1 MDDIEPVGAVREGRA
16 SGAKAAKLPHPP
28 LLPAEMSAP
37 RSSNV
42 YPVVRLFASL
52 LLMAVAGSAMYAAIL
67 VLQPAAAEFDT
78 GRGAGSMPYTL
89 FMIGFALGGVMMG
102 RISDRFG
109 IIAPALLA
117 SLCLPAGL
125 LFAARATELWH
136 FSVSLGVLC
145 GLFGMAATFAPVASD
160 ISHWFTARRGLA
172 VGIVISGTYVAGAV
186 WPPVLQHFIDTYGWR
201 ATFHGL
207 GNLTLCTMLP
217 LSFLLYRPAHV
228 DHEDS
233 ATTSRSGNRRRSL
246 GFSSRSLQGLL
257 CLAGVGCCAAMA
269 MPQVHIV
276 PLVIDL
282 GFEAVDGAR
291 MLAVMLGFG
300 VVSRLVSGWISD
312 RIGGLKALLVGSALQ
327 GLVIF
332 GFLFADG
339 LTDLYV
345 LAIAFGLSQGGI
357 VPSYMIIVRTLFP
370 AGDAGWRIGMTMM
383 FTVGGMALGAWL
395 AGALYDLTGNYTAS
409 ILAALGFNVLNLAIA
424 SWLIARDRVWPAA
437 GAILHPA

>member
-1 MDDIEPVGAVREGRA
+1 
-16 SGAKAAKLPHPP
+16 
-28 LLPAEMSAP
+28 MSAP
-37 RSSNV
+37 RASHV
-42 YPVVRLFASL
+42 YPVIRLFASL
-52 LLMAVAGSAMYAAIL
+52 LLMAVAGSVMYAAIL
-67 VLQPAAAEFDT
+67 VLEPAAAEFDT

-102 RISDRFG
+102 RLADSFG
-109 IIAPALLA
+109 IIVPALLA

-125 LFAARATELWH
+125 LFAARAAELWH

-172 VGIVISGTYVAGAV
+172 VGIVISGTYVAGMV

-207 GNLTLCTMLP
+207 GNLTLLTMLP
-217 LSFLLYRPAHV
+217 LSFVLWRPATV
-228 DHEDS
+228 DHEDGT
-233 ATTSRSGNRRRSL
+233 ASGLGPRRRPL
-246 GFSSRSLQGLL
+246 GIHSRSLQGLL

-269 MPQVHIV
+269 LPQVHIV
-276 PLVIDL
+276 PFVIDL

-291 MLAVMLGFG
+291 MLAVMLGCG

-332 GFLFADG
+332 GFLFAGG
-339 LTDLYV
+339 LTSLYI

-357 VPSYMIIVRTLFP
+357 VPSYTIIIRRLFP
-370 AGDAGWRIGMTMM
+370 AGEAGWRIGTTMV
-383 FTVGGMALGAWL
+383 FTIGGMALGAWL

-409 ILAALGFNVLNLAIA
+409 ILVALGFNVVNLGVAV
-424 SWLIARDRVWPAA
+424 WLIVRDRVPPA
-437 GAILHPA
+437 GEAILQPA

>member
-1 MDDIEPVGAVREGRA
+1 
-16 SGAKAAKLPHPP
+16 
-28 LLPAEMSAP
+28 MSAP
-37 RSSNV
+37 RTSHV

-52 LLMAVAGSAMYAAIL
+52 CLMAVAGSAMYAAIL
-67 VLQPAAAEFDT
+67 VLEPAAAEFGT

-89 FMIGFALGGVMMG
+89 FMIGFAFGGVMMG
-102 RISDRFG
+102 RLSDRFG

-145 GLFGMAATFAPVASD
+145 GLFGMAGTFAPVASD

-172 VGIVISGTYVAGAV
+172 VGVVISGTYVAGAI
-186 WPPVLQHFIDTYGWR
+186 WPPVLQHFIDAYGWR

-207 GNLTLCTMLP
+207 GNLTLITMVP
-217 LSFLLYRPAHV
+217 LSLLLFRPAVV
-228 DHEDS
+228 DHADGR
-233 ATTSRSGNRRRSL
+233 ATAGIGGPRRPL

-282 GFEAVDGAR
+282 GFEAEDGAR
-291 MLAVMLGFG
+291 MLAVMLGCG

-312 RIGGLKALLVGSALQ
+312 RIGGLMALLVGSALQ

-332 GFLFADG
+332 GFLFAHG
-339 LTDLYV
+339 LTALYV

-357 VPSYMIIVRTLFP
+357 VPSYTIIVRTLFP
-370 AGDAGWRIGMTMM
+370 AGEAGWRVGTTML
-383 FTVGGMALGAWL
+383 FTVGGMALGGWL

-409 ILAALGFNVLNLAIA
+409 ILAAFGFNVLNAGIA
-424 SWLIARDRVWPAA
+424 AWLIARDRMPPA
-437 GAILHPA
+437 GAPIPRPA

>member
-1 MDDIEPVGAVREGRA
+1 M
-16 SGAKAAKLPHPP
+16 SPP
-28 LLPAEMSAP
+28 RTSH
-37 RSSNV
+37 V

-67 VLQPAAAEFDT
+67 VLEPAAAEFDT

-89 FMIGFALGGVMMG
+89 FMIGFAVGGVLMG
-102 RISDRFG
+102 RLADRFG
-109 IIAPALLA
+109 IVAPALLA

-172 VGIVISGTYVAGAV
+172 VGIVVSGTYVAGAI

-201 ATFHGL
+201 AAFHGL

-217 LSFLLYRPAHV
+217 LTVLLYRPAV
-228 DHEDS
+228 IDREDGL
-233 ATTSRSGNRRRSL
+233 AARRSGSRRRPL

-276 PLVIDL
+276 PFVTDL
-282 GFEAVDGAR
+282 GFDARHGAR
-291 MLAVMLGFG
+291 MLALMLGFG

-312 RIGGLKALLVGSALQ
+312 RIGGLKTLLVGSALQ
-327 GLVIF
+327 GLVIS
-332 GFLFADG
+332 GFLFAGG
-339 LTDLYV
+339 LTTLYV

-357 VPSYMIIVRTLFP
+357 VPSYTIIVRALFP
-370 AGDAGWRIGMTMM
+370 AGEAGWRIGTTML
-383 FTVGGMALGAWL
+383 FTVGGMALGGWL
-395 AGALYDLTGNYTAS
+395 AGALHDLTGSYTAS
-409 ILAALGFNVLNLAIA
+409 ILAAVGFNVLNLAVA
-424 SWLIARDRVWPAA
+424 SWLIARGRIRPS
-437 GAILHPA
+437 GEAILRPA

>member
-1 MDDIEPVGAVREGRA
+1 MPV
-16 SGAKAAKLPHPP
+16 
-28 LLPAEMSAP
+28 EMSAP
-37 RSSNV
+37 RSSHL

-67 VLQPAAAEFDT
+67 VLQPATAEFDT

-89 FMIGFALGGVMMG
+89 FMIGFAVGGVLMG
-102 RISDRFG
+102 RLSDRFG

-125 LFAARATELWH
+125 LFAARASELWH

-207 GNLTLCTMLP
+207 GNLTLCMMLP
-217 LSFLLYRPAHV
+217 LSIVLYRPAIV
-228 DHEDS
+228 EREDGLVHS
-233 ATTSRSGNRRRSL
+233 SRTRRRPL
-246 GFSSRSLQGLL
+246 GIHGRSLQGLL

-282 GFEAVDGAR
+282 GFDAVHGAR
-291 MLAVMLGFG
+291 MLALMLGCG
-300 VVSRLVSGWISD
+300 IVSRLVSGWISD
-312 RIGGLKALLVGSALQ
+312 RIGGLKALLIGSALQ

-332 GFLFADG
+332 GFLFAG
-339 LTDLYV
+339 SLTTLYM

-357 VPSYMIIVRTLFP
+357 VPSYTIIIRYFFP
-370 AGDAGWRIGMTMM
+370 AGEAGRRIGMTML
-383 FTVGGMALGAWL
+383 FTVGGMALGGWI
-395 AGALYDLTGNYTAS
+395 AGALYDLTGDYTAS
-409 ILAALGFNVLNLAIA
+409 ILAAFGFNVLNLAIA
-424 SWLIARDRVWPAA
+424 AWLLSRDRVQPVGEAMLRPA
-437 GAILHPA
+437 

>member
-1 MDDIEPVGAVREGRA
+1 
-16 SGAKAAKLPHPP
+16 
-28 LLPAEMSAP
+28 MSAP
-37 RSSNV
+37 RISHV

-67 VLQPAAAEFDT
+67 VLEPAAAEFGT

-89 FMIGFALGGVMMG
+89 FMVGFAFGGVMMG
-102 RISDRFG
+102 RLSDRFG

-145 GLFGMAATFAPVASD
+145 GLLGMSGTFAPVASD

-172 VGIVISGTYVAGAV
+172 VGVVISGTYVAGAI

-207 GNLTLCTMLP
+207 GNLTLITMVP
-217 LSFLLYRPAHV
+217 LSLLLFRPAVV
-228 DHEDS
+228 DHEDGR
-233 ATTSRSGNRRRSL
+233 ATAGIGGPRKPL

-282 GFEAVDGAR
+282 GFEAEDGAR
-291 MLAVMLGFG
+291 MLAVMLGCG

-312 RIGGLKALLVGSALQ
+312 RIGGLMALLVGSALQ

-332 GFLFADG
+332 GFLFAHG
-339 LTDLYV
+339 LTALYV

-357 VPSYMIIVRTLFP
+357 VPSYTIIVRTLFP
-370 AGDAGWRIGMTMM
+370 AGEAGWRVGTTML
-383 FTVGGMALGAWL
+383 FTVGGMALGGWL
-395 AGALYDLTGNYTAS
+395 AGALHDLTGDYTAS
-409 ILAALGFNVLNLAIA
+409 ILAALGFNVLNVGIA
-424 SWLIARDRVWPAA
+424 AWLIARDRMPPA
-437 GAILHPA
+437 GAPIPRPA

>member
-1 MDDIEPVGAVREGRA
+1 
-16 SGAKAAKLPHPP
+16 
-28 LLPAEMSAP
+28 MSAP
-37 RSSNV
+37 RTSHV

-67 VLQPAAAEFDT
+67 VLEPAAAEFGT

-89 FMIGFALGGVMMG
+89 FMIGFAFGGVMMG
-102 RISDRFG
+102 RLSDRFG

-145 GLFGMAATFAPVASD
+145 GLFGMAGTFAPVASD

-172 VGIVISGTYVAGAV
+172 VGVVISGTYVAGAI

-207 GNLTLCTMLP
+207 GNLTLITMVP
-217 LSFLLYRPAHV
+217 LSLLLFRPALV
-228 DHEDS
+228 DHEDGR
-233 ATTSRSGNRRRSL
+233 ATARIGARRRPL

-282 GFEAVDGAR
+282 GFEAEDGAR
-291 MLAVMLGFG
+291 MLAVMLGCG

-312 RIGGLKALLVGSALQ
+312 RIGGLMALLVGSALQ

-332 GFLFADG
+332 GFLFAHG
-339 LTDLYV
+339 LTTLYV

-357 VPSYMIIVRTLFP
+357 VPSYTIIVRTLFP
-370 AGDAGWRIGMTMM
+370 AGEAGWRVGTTML
-383 FTVGGMALGAWL
+383 FTVGGMALGGWL

-409 ILAALGFNVLNLAIA
+409 ILAAFGFNVLNVGIA
-424 SWLIARDRVWPAA
+424 AWLIARDRMPPA
-437 GAILHPA
+437 GAPIPRPA

>member
-1 MDDIEPVGAVREGRA
+1 
-16 SGAKAAKLPHPP
+16 
-28 LLPAEMSAP
+28 MSAP

-67 VLQPAAAEFDT
+67 VLEPAAAEFDT

-102 RISDRFG
+102 RLSDRFG

-125 LFAARATELWH
+125 LFAARATELWQ

-186 WPPVLQHFIDTYGWR
+186 WPPILQHLIDTHGWR
-201 ATFHGL
+201 GTFHGL
-207 GNLTLCTMLP
+207 GILTLFTMLP
-217 LSFLLYRPAHV
+217 LSLLLYRPVLV
-228 DHEDS
+228 DHEDEDGL
-233 ATTSRSGNRRRSL
+233 TRRDGTRRRPL
-246 GFSSRSLQGLL
+246 GLSGRSLQGLL
-257 CLAGVGCCAAMA
+257 CIAGVGCCVAMA
-269 MPQVHIV
+269 VPQVHIV
-276 PLVIDL
+276 PFVIDL
-282 GFEAVDGAR
+282 GFDAVHGAR
-291 MLAVMLGFG
+291 MLALMLGFG
-300 VVSRLVSGWISD
+300 VVSRLASGWISD
-312 RIGGLKALLVGSALQ
+312 RVGGLKTLFLGSTLQ

-332 GFLFADG
+332 AYLFAG
-339 LTDLYV
+339 ELTTLYV
-345 LAIAFGLSQGGI
+345 LAVTFGLSQGGI
-357 VPSYMIIVRTLFP
+357 VPSYTMIIRALFP
-370 AGDAGWRIGMTMM
+370 AGEAGWRIGTTML
-383 FTVGGMALGAWL
+383 FTVCGMALGGWL

-409 ILAALGFNVLNLAIA
+409 ILAALGFNVLNLGIA
-424 SWLIARDRVWPAA
+424 AWLLARDRVLPDGEAIPQPA
-437 GAILHPA
+437 

>member
-1 MDDIEPVGAVREGRA
+1 MTVAR
-16 SGAKAAKLPHPP
+16 
-28 LLPAEMSAP
+28 MSAP
-37 RSSNV
+37 RTSHV

-52 LLMAVAGSAMYAAIL
+52 SLMAIAGSAMYAAIL
-67 VLQPAAAEFDT
+67 VLEPAAEEFHT

-89 FMIGFALGGVMMG
+89 FMIGFAVGGVVMG
-102 RISDRFG
+102 RLADRFG
-109 IIAPALLA
+109 MAVPALLA

-172 VGIVISGTYVAGAV
+172 VGVVISGTYVAGAI

-201 ATFHGL
+201 STFHGL
-207 GNLTLCTMLP
+207 GNLTLVTMLP
-217 LSFLLYRPAHV
+217 LTALLYRPAHV
-228 DHEDS
+228 DHDDGPAS
-233 ATTSRSGNRRRSL
+233 HGGGRRRRSL

-291 MLAVMLGFG
+291 MLALMLGFG

-312 RIGGLKALLVGSALQ
+312 RIGGLMALLAGSAGQ

-339 LTDLYV
+339 LTALYV
-345 LAIAFGLSQGGI
+345 LAVAFGLSQGGI
-357 VPSYMIIVRTLFP
+357 VPSYTIIVRALFP
-370 AGDAGWRIGMTMM
+370 AREAGWRIGTTMM
-383 FTVGGMALGAWL
+383 FTVSGMALGAWL

-424 SWLIARDRVWPAA
+424 SLLIARDRMEPVGGAVLRPA
-437 GAILHPA
+437 

>member
-1 MDDIEPVGAVREGRA
+1 
-16 SGAKAAKLPHPP
+16 
-28 LLPAEMSAP
+28 MSAP
-37 RSSNV
+37 RTSNL
-42 YPVVRLFASL
+42 YPVIRLVASL
-52 LLMAVAGSAMYAAIL
+52 FLMAIAGSVMYAAIL
-67 VLQPAAAEFDT
+67 VLEPAAAEFET

-89 FMIGFALGGVMMG
+89 FMIGFAFGGVMMG
-102 RISDRFG
+102 RLADRFG

-145 GLFGMAATFAPVASD
+145 GLFGMAGTFAPIASD

-172 VGIVISGTYVAGAV
+172 VGIVISGTYVAGAI
-186 WPPVLQHFIDTYGWR
+186 WPPVLQHFIDTHGWR

-207 GNLTLCTMLP
+207 GNLTLITMVP
-217 LSFLLYRPAHV
+217 LSLALFRPAVV
-228 DHEDS
+228 DHEDGL
-233 ATTSRSGNRRRSL
+233 ATATIGGRRRPL

-257 CLAGVGCCAAMA
+257 CLAGAGCCAAMA

-291 MLAVMLGFG
+291 MLAVMLGCG

-312 RIGGLKALLVGSALQ
+312 RIGGLMTLLGGSALQ
-327 GLVIF
+327 ALVIF

-339 LTDLYV
+339 LTTLYV

-357 VPSYMIIVRTLFP
+357 VPSYTIIVRSLFP
-370 AGDAGWRIGMTMM
+370 AGEAGWRVGTTML

-409 ILAALGFNVLNLAIA
+409 ILAAFAFNVLNLGIA
-424 SWLIARDRVWPAA
+424 GWLIARDRLPPTGAPILRPA
-437 GAILHPA
+437 

>member
-1 MDDIEPVGAVREGRA
+1 MIRA
-16 SGAKAAKLPHPP
+16 DTCHGPKAATLLHSS
-28 LLPAEMSAP
+28 LLPVEMSAP
-37 RSSNV
+37 RSSHL

-67 VLQPAAAEFDT
+67 VLEPAAVEFGT

-102 RISDRFG
+102 RLSDRFG

-125 LFAARATELWH
+125 LFAAGATELWH

-172 VGIVISGTYVAGAV
+172 IGIVISGTYVAGAV
-186 WPPVLQHFIDTYGWR
+186 WPPILQHFIDTHGWR
-201 ATFHGL
+201 GTFHGL
-207 GNLTLCTMLP
+207 GILTLFMMLP
-217 LSFLLYRPAHV
+217 LSLLLYRPALV
-228 DHEDS
+228 DHEESLTRRS
-233 ATTSRSGNRRRSL
+233 ATRRRPL

-257 CLAGVGCCAAMA
+257 CIAGVGCCAAMA

-282 GFEAVDGAR
+282 GFDAVHGAR
-291 MLAVMLGFG
+291 MLALMLGCG
-300 VVSRLVSGWISD
+300 IVSRLVSGWISD
-312 RIGGLKALLVGSALQ
+312 RVGGIRALLIGSGLQ

-332 GFLFADG
+332 GFLFAGG
-339 LTDLYV
+339 LGALYG
-345 LAIAFGLSQGGI
+345 LAIAFGLSQGGV
-357 VPSYMIIVRTLFP
+357 VPSYTMIIRAVFP
-370 AGDAGWRIGMTMM
+370 AGEAGWRIGTTML
-383 FTVGGMALGAWL
+383 FAVGGMGFGGWV
-395 AGALYDLTGNYTAS
+395 AGTLYDFTGDYTAS
-409 ILAALGFNVLNLAIA
+409 ILAALGFNILNLGIA
-424 SWLIARDRVWPAA
+424 AWLLVRDRVPPA
-437 GAILHPA
+437 GEAILRPA

>member
-1 MDDIEPVGAVREGRA
+1 
-16 SGAKAAKLPHPP
+16 
-28 LLPAEMSAP
+28 MSAP
-37 RSSNV
+37 RTSHL

-52 LLMAVAGSAMYAAIL
+52 ALMAVAASAMYAAVL
-67 VLQPAAAEFDT
+67 VLEPATAEFDT

-89 FMIGFALGGVMMG
+89 FMLGFAVGGVMMG

-109 IIAPALLA
+109 IVAPALLA

-172 VGIVISGTYVAGAV
+172 VGIVISGTYVAGAI
-186 WPPVLQHFIDTYGWR
+186 WPPVLQHFIDTHGWR

-217 LSFLLYRPAHV
+217 LTALLYRPAVV
-228 DHEDS
+228 DHADDF
-233 ATTSRSGNRRRSL
+233 AAPGSGGGRRPL

-282 GFEAVDGAR
+282 GFDAWHGAR
-291 MLAVMLGFG
+291 MLALMLGCG

-339 LTDLYV
+339 LTALYV

-357 VPSYMIIVRTLFP
+357 VPSYTIIVRTLFS
-370 AGDAGWRIGMTMM
+370 AGEAGWRIGMTMM

-395 AGALYDLTGNYTAS
+395 AGALYDLTGDYTAS
-409 ILAALGFNVLNLAIA
+409 ILVAFGFNVLNLAIA
-424 SWLIARDRVWPAA
+424 SLLIARDRMRPA
-437 GAILHPA
+437 GEAILRPA

>member
-1 MDDIEPVGAVREGRA
+1 
-16 SGAKAAKLPHPP
+16 
-28 LLPAEMSAP
+28 MS
-37 RSSNV
+37 
-42 YPVVRLFASL
+42 
-52 LLMAVAGSAMYAAIL
+52 VAGSAMYAAIL

-89 FMIGFALGGVMMG
+89 FMIGFAVGGVLMG

-125 LFAARATELWH
+125 LFAARASELWH

-172 VGIVISGTYVAGAV
+172 VGVVISGTYVAGAV

-207 GNLTLCTMLP
+207 GNLTLFMMLP
-217 LSFLLYRPAHV
+217 LSIALYRPAVV
-228 DHEDS
+228 DREDS
-233 ATTSRSGNRRRSL
+233 LVRGSRTRRRPL
-246 GFSSRSLQGLL
+246 GIHSRSLQGLL
-257 CLAGVGCCAAMA
+257 CVAGVGCCAAMA

-276 PLVIDL
+276 PFVVDL
-282 GFEAVDGAR
+282 GFDAVHGAR
-291 MLAVMLGFG
+291 MLALMLGCG
-300 VVSRLVSGWISD
+300 IVSRLVSGWISD
-312 RIGGLKALLVGSALQ
+312 RIGGLKALLIGSALQ

-339 LTDLYV
+339 LTALYV

-357 VPSYMIIVRTLFP
+357 VPSYTMIVRALFP
-370 AGDAGWRIGMTMM
+370 AAEAGWRIGTTML
-383 FTVGGMALGAWL
+383 FTVGGMGFGGWI
-395 AGALYDLTGNYTAS
+395 AGALYDLTGDYTAS
-409 ILAALGFNVLNLAIA
+409 ILAALGFNALNLGIA
-424 SWLIARDRVWPAA
+424 AWLLARDRAPPA
-437 GAILHPA
+437 GEAIFRPA

>member
-1 MDDIEPVGAVREGRA
+1 M
-16 SGAKAAKLPHPP
+16 SPP
-28 LLPAEMSAP
+28 
-37 RSSNV
+37 RTSNV

-52 LLMAVAGSAMYAAIL
+52 FLMAIAGSAMYAAIL
-67 VLQPAAAEFDT
+67 VLEPAAAEFGT

-109 IIAPALLA
+109 IVAPALLA

-145 GLFGMAATFAPVASD
+145 GLFGMAGTFAPVASD

-207 GNLTLCTMLP
+207 GNLTLLTMLP
-217 LSFLLYRPAHV
+217 LSFVLYRPASI
-228 DHEDS
+228 DHEDGVAAGGRAS
-233 ATTSRSGNRRRSL
+233 RRRSL
-246 GFSSRSLQGLL
+246 GFSTRSLQGLL

-282 GFEAVDGAR
+282 GFDARDGAR
-291 MLAVMLGFG
+291 MLAIMLGCG
-300 VVSRLVSGWISD
+300 IVSRLVSGWISD
-312 RIGGLKALLVGSALQ
+312 RIGGLTALLVGSALQ
-327 GLVIF
+327 GVVIF
-332 GFLFADG
+332 GFLFAHG
-339 LTDLYV
+339 LTSLYV
-345 LAIAFGLSQGGI
+345 LAVAFGLSQGGI
-357 VPSYMIIVRTLFP
+357 VPSYTIIVRYLFP
-370 AGDAGWRIGMTMM
+370 AGEAGWRIGTTML
-383 FTVGGMALGAWL
+383 FTVSGMALGGWL
-395 AGALYDLTGNYTAS
+395 AGALYDLTGDYTAA
-409 ILAALGFNVLNLAIA
+409 ILAAFGFNVLNVAIA
-424 SWLIARDRVWPAA
+424 AWLIARDRARPAGLA
-437 GAILHPA
+437 MLHPA

>member
-1 MDDIEPVGAVREGRA
+1 
-16 SGAKAAKLPHPP
+16 
-28 LLPAEMSAP
+28 MSTH

-52 LLMAVAGSAMYAAIL
+52 SLMSVAGSAMYASIL
-67 VLQPAAAEFDT
+67 VLEPAAAEFDT

-89 FMIGFALGGVMMG
+89 FMIGFAVGGVMMG
-102 RISDRFG
+102 RLADRFG

-145 GLFGMAATFAPVASD
+145 GLFGMGATFAPVASD

-172 VGIVISGTYVAGAV
+172 VGIVISGTYVAGAI

-201 ATFHGL
+201 ATFQGL
-207 GNLTLCTMLP
+207 GNLTLLIMLP
-217 LSFLLYRPAHV
+217 LGLLLYRPARL
-228 DHEDS
+228 DHADDPG
-233 ATTSRSGNRRRSL
+233 ARRAGVRRRPLGFRSG
-246 GFSSRSLQGLL
+246 SLQGLL

-276 PLVIDL
+276 PFVIDL
-282 GFEAVDGAR
+282 GFDAGHGAR
-291 MLAVMLGFG
+291 MLALMLGCG
-300 VVSRLVSGWISD
+300 IVSRLVSGWLSD
-312 RIGGLKALLVGSALQ
+312 RIGGLKALFVGSALQ

-339 LTDLYV
+339 LTTLYV

-357 VPSYMIIVRTLFP
+357 VPSYTIIIRALFP
-370 AGDAGWRIGMTMM
+370 AGEAGWRIGTTML
-383 FTVGGMALGAWL
+383 FTVGGMALGGWL
-395 AGALYDLTGNYTAS
+395 AGALYDVTGDYTAS
-409 ILAALGFNVLNLAIA
+409 IGAAMGFNALNLAIA
-424 SWLIARDRVWPAA
+424 SWLIARSRTPTA
-437 GAILHPA
+437 GAALPRPA

>member
-1 MDDIEPVGAVREGRA
+1 
-16 SGAKAAKLPHPP
+16 
-28 LLPAEMSAP
+28 MSAP
-37 RSSNV
+37 RPSHV
-42 YPVVRLFASL
+42 YPVIRLFASL

-67 VLQPAAAEFDT
+67 VLEPAAAEFDT

-89 FMIGFALGGVMMG
+89 FMLGFALGGVIMG
-102 RISDRFG
+102 RLSDRFG
-109 IIAPALLA
+109 IVVPALLA

-125 LFAARATELWH
+125 LFAARAAELWH
-136 FSVSLGVLC
+136 FSVALGVLC
-145 GLFGMAATFAPVASD
+145 GLFGMAGTFAPVASD

-172 VGIVISGTYVAGAV
+172 VGIVVSGTYVAGMV

-207 GNLTLCTMLP
+207 GNLTLITMLP
-217 LSFLLYRPAHV
+217 LSLLLYRPVVV
-228 DHEDS
+228 DDDVGV
-233 ATTSRSGNRRRSL
+233 ATTRSGRTRTPL

-257 CLAGVGCCAAMA
+257 CLAGVGCCVAMA

-291 MLAVMLGFG
+291 MLAVMLGCG

-339 LTDLYV
+339 LSTLYM
-345 LAIAFGLSQGGI
+345 LAAAFGLSQGGI
-357 VPSYMIIVRTLFP
+357 VPSYTIIIRYLFP
-370 AGDAGWRIGMTMM
+370 AGEAGWRIGTTML
-383 FTVGGMALGAWL
+383 FTVGGMALGGWL
-395 AGALYDLTGNYTAS
+395 AGALHDLTGDYDAS
-409 ILAALGFNVLNLAIA
+409 ILAAFGFNVLNFGIA
-424 SWLIARDRVWPAA
+424 AWLMARDRVPPA
-437 GAILHPA
+437 GEAILRPA

>member
-1 MDDIEPVGAVREGRA
+1 M
-16 SGAKAAKLPHPP
+16 SP
-28 LLPAEMSAP
+28 LRTSHF
-37 RSSNV
+37 

-67 VLQPAAAEFDT
+67 VLEPAAAEFET

-89 FMIGFALGGVMMG
+89 FMIGFAVGGVLMG
-102 RISDRFG
+102 RIADRFG
-109 IIAPALLA
+109 IVAPALLA

-125 LFAARATELWH
+125 LFAARATEIWH
-136 FSVSLGVLC
+136 FGVSLGVLC

-172 VGIVISGTYVAGAV
+172 VGIVISGTYVAGAI

-207 GNLTLCTMLP
+207 GNLTLLMMLP
-217 LSFLLYRPAHV
+217 LTLLLYRPAVV
-228 DHEDS
+228 DHDDGAA
-233 ATTSRSGNRRRSL
+233 ATRSGSRRTSL

-282 GFEAVDGAR
+282 GFDAEHGAR
-291 MLAVMLGFG
+291 MLAVMLGCG

-312 RIGGLKALLVGSALQ
+312 RIGGLRALLVGSALQ
-327 GLVIF
+327 GAVIF

-339 LTDLYV
+339 LATLYV
-345 LAIAFGLSQGGI
+345 LAVAFGLSQGGI
-357 VPSYMIIVRTLFP
+357 VPSYTIIVRTLFP
-370 AGDAGWRIGMTMM
+370 AREAGWRVGTTML
-383 FTVGGMALGAWL
+383 FTVGGMALGGWL
-395 AGALYDLTGNYTAS
+395 AGALYDLTGDYDAS
-409 ILAALGFNVLNLAIA
+409 ILAAFGFNVLNLGIA
-424 SWLIARDRVWPAA
+424 AWLIARDRMRPA
-437 GAILHPA
+437 GEPMLRPA